1 LTVNILSSCTGQIGS
16 KMIPSRRTV
25 LTGGSA
31 GLLLQSTNAQAQTTS
46 DIAAQIKGL
55 FRRLPGI
62 NTLKIWAPATSDTDE
77 ILVVLHPSQRVFVA
91 SAFKCYVLAAC
102 LKALDAPNIVSL
114 LKSNEL
120 TLDDSVWSLGSDI
133 LNPPDLTGLIS
144 ERTAAEA
151 MIMHSDNTGT
161 DMIMKATGVGYIRQ
175 VIAGLGLTHTQ
186 IPDSTRSFGAYLF
199 GLPNYKTASYAEVL
213 AAATSGTPVAN
224 PFLNDVETIASSASD
239 LVSLYSHTLQGD
251 FFANAETLNEYRRI
265 LSLADGVFEAVPFGT
280 RGFAKTGYSDFPGF
294 HARSNAGAVTF
305 DGKWIYFASII
316 NWDSPEQNDPQTVMD
331 WTEAIRSALQLVYQ
345 HLSPDPT

>member
-1 LTVNILSSCTGQIGS
+1 
-16 KMIPSRRTV
+16 MIPSRRTV
-25 LTGGSA
+25 LTGGLTA
-31 GLLLQSTNAQAQTTS
+31 LLLQSTNAQAQTS
-46 DIAAQIKGL
+46 SEIAAQIKRL
-55 FRRLPGI
+55 FGRLPGT

-102 LKALDAPNIVSL
+102 LKALDAPNIVSQ

-120 TLDDSVWSLGSDI
+120 TLNDSIWSLGSDM

-151 MIMHSDNTGT
+151 MIMHSDNTAT
-161 DMIMKATGVGYIRQ
+161 DMIMKATGVDYIRQ

-213 AAATSGTPVAN
+213 AAAQSGTPVTN
-224 PFLNDVETIASSASD
+224 PFLNDVETLASSASD

-316 NWDSPEQNDPQTVMD
+316 NWDSPEHNDPQTVMD
-331 WTEAIRSALQLVYQ
+331 WAESIRSALQLVYQ
-345 HLSPDPT
+345 HLSPDPA

>member
-1 LTVNILSSCTGQIGS
+1 M
-16 KMIPSRRTV
+16 KPSRRTV
-25 LTGGSA
+25 LTGGLA
-31 GLLLQSTNAQAQTTS
+31 ALLVHGTNAHAQTTS
-46 DIAAQIKGL
+46 EIAAQIKQL
-55 FRRLPGI
+55 FGRLPGT
-62 NTLKIWAPATSDTDE
+62 NTLKIWAPATSSTDE

-91 SAFKCYVLAAC
+91 SAFKCYVLAAR
-102 LKALDAPNIVSL
+102 LKALDAPDIVSL

-120 TLDDSVWSLGSDI
+120 TLNDGVWSLGSDM

-161 DMIMKATGVGYIRQ
+161 DMIMKATGVDYIRE

-199 GLPNYKTASYAEVL
+199 GLPNYKTATYAEVL
-213 AAATSGTPVAN
+213 AAVQSGTPVTH

-239 LVSLYSHTLQGD
+239 LVSFYSHTLQGN

-316 NWDSPEQNDPQTVMD
+316 NWGSPEPNDPQTVMD
-331 WTEAIRSALQLVYQ
+331 WTESIRSALELVYQ
-345 HLSPDPT
+345 HLSPAPT

>member
-1 LTVNILSSCTGQIGS
+1 
-16 KMIPSRRTV
+16 MIPSRRTV

-31 GLLLQSTNAQAQTTS
+31 GLLLQSANARGQTTS
-46 DIAAQIKGL
+46 DIVGQIKRL
-55 FRRLPGI
+55 FRPLPGI
-62 NTLKIWAPATSDTDE
+62 NTLKIWAPATSGTDE

-91 SAFKCYVLAAC
+91 SAFKVYVLAAC

-120 TLDDSVWSLGSDI
+120 TLDESVWSLGSDM

-144 ERTAAEA
+144 QRTAAEA

-161 DMIMKATGVGYIRQ
+161 DMIMKATGVDYIRQ
-175 VIAGLGLTHTQ
+175 VIARFGLTHTQ

-199 GLPNYKTASYAEVL
+199 GLPNYKTATYAEVL
-213 AAATSGTPVAN
+213 AAAQSGAPIAN
-224 PFLNDVETIASSASD
+224 PFLNDVETLASSAYD
-239 LVSLYSHTLQGD
+239 LVTFYAHTLQGD
-251 FFANAETLNEYRRI
+251 FFANHETLHEYRRI
-265 LSLADGVFEAVPFGT
+265 LSLADGVFEAAPFGT

-305 DGKWIYFASII
+305 GGKWIYFASII
-316 NWDSPEQNDPQTVMD
+316 NWDSPEPTDPQTVMD
-331 WTEAIRSALQLVYQ
+331 WTEAVRSALQLVYQ
-345 HLSPDPT
+345 HLAPDNGS

>member
-1 LTVNILSSCTGQIGS
+1 M
-16 KMIPSRRTV
+16 KPSRRTV
-25 LTGGSA
+25 LTGGLA
-31 GLLLQSTNAQAQTTS
+31 ALLLHGTNAQARTTS
-46 DIAAQIKGL
+46 EIAAQIKRL
-55 FRRLPGI
+55 FGRLPGT
-62 NTLKIWAPATSDTDE
+62 NTLKIWAPATSGTDE
-77 ILVVLHPSQRVFVA
+77 ILAVLHPSQRVFVA
-91 SAFKCYVLAAC
+91 SAFKCYVLAAR
-102 LKALDAPNIVSL
+102 LKALDAPDIVSL

-120 TLDDSVWSLGSDI
+120 TLNDSVWSLGSDM
-133 LNPPDLTGLIS
+133 LNPPDLSGLIS

-161 DMIMKATGVGYIRQ
+161 DMIMQATGVDYIRQ

-199 GLPNYKTASYAEVL
+199 GLPNYKTATYAEVL
-213 AAATSGTPVAN
+213 AAAQSGTPIAN
-224 PFLNDVETIASSASD
+224 PFLNDVETLASSASD
-239 LVSLYSHTLQGD
+239 LVSFYSHTLQGN

-316 NWDSPEQNDPQTVMD
+316 NWDSPEPNDPQTVMD
-331 WTEAIRSALQLVYQ
+331 WTESVRSALELVYQ
-345 HLSPDPT
+345 HLSPAPT

>member
-1 LTVNILSSCTGQIGS
+1 MGF
-16 KMIPSRRTV
+16 KMMPSRRAV

-31 GLLLQSTNAQAQTTS
+31 ELILQSTNAQAQNTS

-62 NTLKIWAPATSDTDE
+62 NTLKIWAPATSGTDE

-91 SAFKCYVLAAC
+91 SAFKCYVLAAR
-102 LKALDAPNIVSL
+102 LKALDAPNIVTL

-120 TLDDSVWSLGSDI
+120 TLDDSVWSLGSDM

-151 MIMHSDNTGT
+151 MIMHSDNTAT
-161 DMIMKATGVGYIRQ
+161 DMVMKATGVSYIRE
-175 VIAGLGLTHTQ
+175 VIAALGLAHTQ

-199 GLPNYKTASYAEVL
+199 GLPDYKTASFAEVL
-213 AAATSGTPVAN
+213 AAAQNGTPVAN
-224 PFLNDVETIASSASD
+224 SFLNNVETIASSASD

-251 FFANAETLNEYRRI
+251 FFANEETLNEYRRI

-316 NWDSPEQNDPQTVMD
+316 NWNSPEQTDPQTVTD
-331 WTEAIRSALQLVYQ
+331 WTDAIRSALQSVYQ
-345 HLSPDPT
+345 RLSQDPA